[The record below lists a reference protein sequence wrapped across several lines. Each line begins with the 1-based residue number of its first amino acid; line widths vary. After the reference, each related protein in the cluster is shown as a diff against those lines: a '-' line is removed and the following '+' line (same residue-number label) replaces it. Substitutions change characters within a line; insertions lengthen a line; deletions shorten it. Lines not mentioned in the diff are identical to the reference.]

1 MKPGKGS
8 EPRPQPESVLKKRKQ
23 CQQLLL
29 WIFHAYACEKR
40 EKSQS
45 KGKDASRCTR
55 KKCKS
60 MREVVN
66 HIRQS
71 RNCTANCSVPF
82 CKPSR
87 RILYHWKN
95 CTRSDCAVCSP
106 YKRQHRENC
115 LVRRTLNLVRHY
127 KECSWAN
134 CGMCS
139 VSIYLKQKLCGTRDL
154 IRTCRLKN
162 KRDYQSAFVNHSC
175 HCANANSACPNP
187 MCIIMERALAHLSTC
202 QKIPKRT
209 DSKLCQ
215 EVFTFCVR
223 HINIC
228 SEPDCIFV
236 TKVRAQLANVI

>member
-1 MKPGKGS
+1 
-8 EPRPQPESVLKKRKQ
+8 
-23 CQQLLL
+23 
-29 WIFHAYACEKR
+29 
-40 EKSQS
+40 
-45 KGKDASRCTR
+45 
-55 KKCKS
+55 
-60 MREVVN
+60 MREVVT

-95 CTRSDCAVCSP
+95 CTRPDCAVCSP
-106 YKRQHRENC
+106 YKRPHQRENC
-115 LVRRTLNLVRHY
+115 LIRRTRNLVRHY

-175 HCANANSACPNP
+175 HCANSACANP
-187 MCIIMERALAHLSTC
+187 MCIIMKRALAHINAC
-202 QKIPKRT
+202 QKITKRT

>member
-1 MKPGKGS
+1 MCSGS
-8 EPRPQPESVLKKRKQ
+8 EHRPQPENVLKKRKQ

-40 EKSQS
+40 EKCAKSQS
-45 KGKDASRCTR
+45 NGKPHLNECMR
-55 KKCKS
+55 KKCKP

-71 RNCTANCSVPF
+71 RNCCGNCAVPL
-82 CKPSR
+82 CKLAR
-87 RILYHWKN
+87 RILHHWKT
-95 CTRSDCAVCSP
+95 CSRSDCAMCSP
-106 YKRQHRENC
+106 YRRPHRENC
-115 LVRRTLNLVRHY
+115 LVRRTRNLVRHY

-134 CGMCS
+134 CGMCN
-139 VSIYLKQKLCGTRDL
+139 VSIYLKQKLCGTRDQ

-175 HCANANSACPNP
+175 HCHDTACQNP
-187 MCIIMERALAHLSTC
+187 MCIIMKRALGHINAC

-209 DSKLCQ
+209 DAKLCQ